1 MKRMWSE
8 EEVNAAIA
16 EYAATHPAG
25 GKLYL
30 HKVHAQHAMETDTAF
45 TMNVLSTSQTPFTS
59 AREIP
64 QGLYLAEG
72 SINDNADVVSV
83 FQIYYTI
90 SGNDTVIGYTASYGG
105 SVTQG
110 TIVDPIGDIEFT
122 DEVSEL

>member
-30 HKVHAQHAMETDTAF
+30 HKVHAQHAMKTDTTF

-72 SINDNADVVSV
+72 LIDDNSDVVTV
-83 FQIYYTI
+83 FQIYYAI
-90 SGNDTVIGYTASYGG
+90 SGTDTAIGYIAFYGG
-105 SVTQG
+105 NGTQG

>member
-8 EEVNAAIA
+8 EEVNAAID

-30 HKVHAQHAMETDTAF
+30 HKVHAQHAMLTDTSFA
-45 TMNVLSTSQTPFTS
+45 MHILSTSQTPFTN

-72 SINDNADVVSV
+72 SISDNSDVVGV

-90 SGNDTVIGYTASYGG
+90 SGNDTAIGYTATYGG
-105 SVTQG
+105 TVTQG